1 VSAKSV
7 TQFTEQD
14 GRRLAE
20 RLGDGESVIVVVEA
34 RVRPSW
40 SHLRRRLAIAAGL
53 TALGSLLVAVA
64 APAAESFVY
73 VWLAIPPFLVA
84 LVKPAG
90 PVRLVAL
97 TSRRVVL
104 LKPAWTEFEVAVA
117 HAEVPAPGLHG
128 GGESQP
134 SLRLQL
140 RDLTVDV
147 TRPYD
152 LHGAVAFDEFVAHCA
167 QRLPSAP

>member
-1 VSAKSV
+1 M

-20 RLGDGESVIVVVEA
+20 HLGDGESVIVVVEA

-40 SHLRRRLAIAAGL
+40 SQLWRRLAIAA
-53 TALGSLLVAVA
+53 AVMAVGSLLVAVA
-64 APAAESFVY
+64 SPTAPQFVY
-73 VWLAIPPFLVA
+73 AWLAIPTFCVA
-84 LVKPAG
+84 LIKPVG

-104 LKPAWTEFEVAVA
+104 VRPASTELEVAVA
-117 HAEVPAPGLHG
+117 HAEVPAPVLHG

-134 SLRLQL
+134 SVRLQL

-147 TRPYD
+147 TRPSD

-167 QRLPSAP
+167 QRLPSAR

>member
-1 VSAKSV
+1 M

-14 GRRLAE
+14 GRRLHE
-20 RLGDGESVIVVVEA
+20 HLRDGEVVLQVVEA

-40 SHLRRRLAIAAGL
+40 SQLRRRLAIAAAV
-53 TALGSLLVAVA
+53 TAVGSLLVAVA
-64 APAAESFVY
+64 APAASRFVY
-73 VWLAIPPFLVA
+73 VWLAIPPFFVA
-84 LVKPAG
+84 MVKSVGPA
-90 PVRLVAL
+90 RLVAL

-104 LKPAWTEFEVAVA
+104 VRPAWTEPEAALA
-117 HAEVPAPGLHG
+117 HAEVPPPGLHG

-134 SLRLQL
+134 FVRLQL

-147 TRPYD
+147 TRPSD
-152 LHGAVAFDEFVAHCA
+152 LQGAVAFDEFVAHCA